1 MATLTFED
9 LWPEVC
15 KHQRPRVTDRKG
27 NPTWRTSPE
36 EARTMPYVEPNI
48 TGILVSQIIVDR
60 DLPDADRI
68 AERLGLLPPSSVSIN
83 AFTTTG
89 HIRYGLKDSVPL
101 TDAAR
106 RPPVNFL
113 ARIEHG
119 LVTILEGDPGYTG
132 TLTKN
137 PLHPQHQT
145 LWGPY
150 EALYGLREL
159 AANLDEL
166 GALPEARNPRKNVSR
181 SAVGRNVAL
190 FDDTRQ
196 WAYKAIERF
205 WGAPASEWSS
215 AVLHQAHTYN
225 ETRIACDFSTG
236 ALPLEEVRH
245 LAKSVAGWVWGK
257 FTPERRA
264 QIIANT
270 HTSEL
275 QAERGRKGG
284 AARVAQMREAR
295 AQRLRL
301 LEMN

>member
-1 MATLTFED
+1 MTAMTFEA
-9 LWPEVC
+9 LWPEVWT
-15 KHQRPRVTDRKG
+15 HQRPRVTDRKG
-27 NPTWRTSPE
+27 SPTWRTSPA
-36 EARTMPYVEPNI
+36 EALTMPYIEPNI
-48 TGILVSQIIVDR
+48 TGILVSQVIIDR
-60 DLPDADRI
+60 DLPDSDRI

-83 AFTTTG
+83 AHTTTG
-89 HIRYGLKDSVPL
+89 HIRYGLKDHVPL

-113 ARIEHG
+113 ARVEHG
-119 LVTILEGDPGYTG
+119 LVTILDGDPGYTG

-137 PLHPQHQT
+137 PFHPQHPT
-145 LWGPY
+145 LWGPL

-166 GALPEARNPRKNVSR
+166 GALPDARNPRKNVSR

-196 WAYKAIERF
+196 WAYKAVERF
-205 WGAPASEWSS
+205 WGAPASEWSR

-225 ETRIACDFSTG
+225 ETRIACDFSAG
-236 ALPLEEVRH
+236 PLPIAEVGH
-245 LAKSVAGWVWGK
+245 LATSVAGWVWSK

-275 QAERGRKGG
+275 QAKRGRASG
-284 AARVAQMREAR
+284 AARKLLADAR
-295 AQRLRL
+295 SQQLLDL